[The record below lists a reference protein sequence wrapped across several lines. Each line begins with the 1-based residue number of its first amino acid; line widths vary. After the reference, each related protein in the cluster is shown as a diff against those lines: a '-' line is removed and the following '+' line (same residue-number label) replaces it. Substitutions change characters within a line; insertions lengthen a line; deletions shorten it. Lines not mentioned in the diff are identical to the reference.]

1 MSGRPVDVSRAIA
14 RKRIQS
20 RVGRGAE
27 GIKAFREALHPVA
40 CGFYT
45 NPLTSVELKA
55 ISRNDSANVT
65 AVESR

>member
-27 GIKAFREALHPVA
+27 GIKALWLPRSPA
-40 CGFYT
+40 
-45 NPLTSVELKA
+45 
-55 ISRNDSANVT
+55 SRGLRLLYKSPNECRIKSD
-65 AVESR
+65 